1 MSRRARKSLLGAAL
15 LLAAAAVQ
23 AQQPPA
29 VAASAPADARAADAA
44 GDPRDPFERFNRGVF
59 AFNEAVDA
67 AVLAPLAR
75 GYRAVVP
82 QPLRSAV
89 SNFFGNF
96 GDAWSAV
103 NLFLQAK
110 PAAGLE
116 MGMRVAT
123 NSVLGI
129 GGLLDIASEAGIERR
144 NEDFGQTL
152 GHWGMP
158 AGPYLVLP
166 LLGPS
171 AVRETAALPLDRA
184 WSPALAF
191 SHDAD
196 MLAITLLGV
205 LDTRASLLDASRVL
219 DDVALDKYSFL
230 RDAYLAR
237 RRNLVHDGNP
247 PDEEQSDTPPARK
260 Q

>member
-1 MSRRARKSLLGAAL
+1 MKRIVIGLLFLSTAAL
-15 LLAAAAVQ
+15 AHAQ
-23 AQQPPA
+23 A
-29 VAASAPADARAADAA
+29 DR
-44 GDPRDPFERFNRGVF
+44 DPRDPFEPWNRGVF

-67 AVLAPLAR
+67 AVLAPAAR

-82 QPLRSAV
+82 QPLRTMV

-96 GDAWSAV
+96 GDAWSTI

-110 PAAGLE
+110 PGAGVQ

-129 GGLLDIASEAGIERR
+129 GGLLDIASEAGLERR

-152 GHWGMP
+152 GYWGMP

-171 AVRETAALPLDRA
+171 AMRESAALTLDRG

-196 MLAITLLGV
+196 IIGISLLSV
-205 LDTRASLLDASRVL
+205 LDTRAGLLDASKVL

-247 PDEEQSDTPPARK
+247 PDEEQQQDTDKPAGK
-260 Q
+260 